1 MDNRDSNNE
10 YFDEPA
16 TKKDRVLG
24 VCTNREKVS
33 KVKLNGLIIN
43 AMLDVLLSLHTLPS
57 NIIPG

>member
-10 YFDEPA
+10 YFDEPS

-24 VCTNREKVS
+24 VGTNREKVS

-43 AMLDVLLSLHTLPS
+43 AMVDVLLSLHTLPS
-57 NIIPG
+57 TIIPG